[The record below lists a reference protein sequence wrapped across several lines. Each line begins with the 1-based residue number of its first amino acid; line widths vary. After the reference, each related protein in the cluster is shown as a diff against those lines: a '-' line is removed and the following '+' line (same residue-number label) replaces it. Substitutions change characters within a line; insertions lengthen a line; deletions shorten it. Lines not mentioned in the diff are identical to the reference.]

1 MVSFRSGVT
10 AAVTILS
17 VLGSLQAVPLADK
30 LRRLS
35 PSAREVLKRS
45 TPAAPR
51 FVVYNDKWLNPF
63 PSASQLQV
71 SDTPMLPSFWLLS
84 IIPSRVLM
92 SCEWL
97 SDNVCNRTAN
107 IFSALTFL
115 LASGSVDEA
124 QNWQELTAS
133 QRTTYV
139 QEYNAAGI
147 SLVVSG
153 FGSTETPTSSGVD
166 AVTAANT
173 MAAWV
178 IEYGV
183 NGIDVDYE
191 VPFKLS
197 FNNMSVQLS
206 LFM

>member
-17 VLGSLQAVPLADK
+17 VLVSLQAVPLADK

-51 FVVYNDKWLNPF
+51 FMTYNDKWLNPF

-71 SDTPMLPSFWLLS
+71 RDAPPMLPSFWLLS

-97 SDNVCNRTAN
+97 SDNVSNRTTN
-107 IFSALTFL
+107 IFSAITFL

-147 SLVVSG
+147 SLLVSG
-153 FGSTETPTSSGVD
+153 FGSTETPTSSGVN

-191 VPFKLS
+191 VLA

-206 LFM
+206 

>member
-1 MVSFRSGVT
+1 
-10 AAVTILS
+10 
-17 VLGSLQAVPLADK
+17 
-30 LRRLS
+30 
-35 PSAREVLKRS
+35 
-45 TPAAPR
+45 
-51 FVVYNDKWLNPF
+51 
-63 PSASQLQV
+63 
-71 SDTPMLPSFWLLS
+71 
-84 IIPSRVLM
+84 M

-97 SDNVCNRTAN
+97 SDSVCNMTAN
-107 IFSALTFL
+107 VFSALAFL
-115 LASGSVDEA
+115 LASGAVDQA

-166 AVTAANT
+166 AVTTANT

-178 IEYGV
+178 IQYGV

-191 VPFKLS
+191 VLT
-197 FNNMSVQLS
+197 FNNTCTQLS
-206 LFM
+206 